1 MTESGPPAAKSV
13 SDVNRS
19 PDLKQL
25 YPDPS
30 PCIIEGE
37 SLEDLG
43 NDLAELL
50 HIEDGRKLGL
60 KSTLPLS
67 SGEKENTTLE
77 KEVECEERHQT
88 ESTFLT
94 SDKFLSEDATLTCN
108 GGRGG
113 KASLTVVVDGDEKV
127 EDEKEKD
134 YFAPVVLNQNGCEYV
149 KLAHPGPL
157 SWPAPSKLLSALK
170 GSREKQGMPR
180 EKLNVTW
187 APDVYDPPPSP
198 STTAVFIKPRPK
210 SESKKNGKNKRK
222 GKSSKGISSKDKK
235 PVRKHGGSSNRFYHS
250 LDYYD
255 KVVEFNEPFA
265 KLGDFDD
272 GSPDSYCGSS
282 FLKKSVTE
290 LHLSIAEAT

>member
-1 MTESGPPAAKSV
+1 MTEIGPPAAKSV

-25 YPDPS
+25 YPHPS
-30 PCIIEGE
+30 QCIIEGE
-37 SLEDLG
+37 PLKDLR

-50 HIEDGRKLGL
+50 HIEDGRILGS

-77 KEVECEERHQT
+77 KEDEREEQHQT

-94 SDKFLSEDATLTCN
+94 SDKFLSEDATLTCS

-113 KASLTVVVDGDEKV
+113 KASLAVVV
-127 EDEKEKD
+127 DEKEKD
-134 YFAPVVLNQNGCEYV
+134 DFAPVVLNENGCEYV
-149 KLAHPGPL
+149 KPAQPGPL
-157 SWPAPSKLLSALK
+157 PLPAPSKLLSALK

-180 EKLNVTW
+180 EKLSVTW

-198 STTAVFIKPRPK
+198 STTVVFIKPRPK

-250 LDYYD
+250 FDYYN

-272 GSPDSYCGSS
+272 GSPDSYCRSS
-282 FLKKSVTE
+282 FLKKSVTK
-290 LHLSIAEAT
+290 LHLSIGEAT